1 MPVFTND
8 ECDMVEK
15 HAESFLEGIKKNIV
29 VKLQAQI
36 GYKLPSE
43 LDSVLA
49 KLSAFLTLLKKR
61 NSTGQGRGETAIKGE
76 HNIPE
81 EHVPLI
87 KRIILQ
93 QRRIVASKLEEPLSK
108 TFHPELIENLEKELE
123 PIRKLME
130 APWFVEAAALR
141 VPHLTEFLA
150 IKFVEEMDKSPV
162 ALEKREYDEKFHI
175 LQTPSLFPKDLRY
188 FREKCELRSNGLMV
202 AYLDVDDFKSF
213 NTRYTETR
221 VDRDILPRFME
232 LMETHLYTHGFGYR
246 YGGDE
251 YIMLLPNMSLNM
263 GVGFIKEFQQKLRM
277 ISYRGIPEKTTVS
290 IGSLF
295 VGADCFLTER
305 EIEDRANRAKNFAK
319 KNGKNCIATYKG
331 AYFSESDLVI
341 VK

>member
-8 ECDMVEK
+8 ECDMIEK
-15 HAESFLEGIKKNIV
+15 HADSYLEGLKKNIV

-49 KLSAFLTLLKKR
+49 RLSALITLLKKR
-61 NSTGQGRGETAIKGE
+61 NSAGGGRSEAAIKDDHAISDE
-76 HNIPE
+76 FA
-81 EHVPLI
+81 PLI
-87 KRIILQ
+87 KRVILQ

-108 TFHPELIENLEKELE
+108 TFHPELIGNLEKELE

-130 APWFVEAAALR
+130 APWFLEAAALR

-150 IKFVEEMDKSPV
+150 IKFVEEMDKSSAV
-162 ALEKREYDEKFHI
+162 LERRDYDEKFHI
-175 LQTPSLFPKDLRY
+175 LQTPSLFHKDLRY

-213 NTRYTETR
+213 NTRYTETK
-221 VDRDILPRFME
+221 VDRDLLPRFME

-277 ISYRGIPEKTTVS
+277 IGYRGIAEKVTVS
-290 IGSLF
+290 IGALF

-331 AYFSESDLVI
+331 GYYAESELVI

>member
-8 ECDMVEK
+8 ECDMLEK
-15 HAESFLEGIKKNIV
+15 LSESFFDGLKKNIV

-49 KLSAFLTLLKKR
+49 KLSSLIALLKKR
-61 NSTGQGRGETAIKGE
+61 NSGGNGRAEPVIR
-76 HNIPE
+76 E
-81 EHVPLI
+81 EHTLPDDYAPLI
-87 KRIILQ
+87 KRVVLQ
-93 QRRIVASKLEEPLSK
+93 QRRIVASRLEEPLSK
-108 TFHPELIENLEKELE
+108 TFHPELIGNLEKELE
-123 PIRKLME
+123 PLRKLME
-130 APWFVEAAALR
+130 APWFQDVQAQR

-162 ALEKREYDEKFHI
+162 ILEKREYDEKFHI

-277 ISYRGIPEKTTVS
+277 ISYRGIAEKTTVS
-290 IGSLF
+290 IGALF
-295 VGADCFLTER
+295 VGSDCFLTER

-331 AYFSESDLVI
+331 AYYSENELVI

>member
-1 MPVFTND
+1 MPVFSND
-8 ECDMVEK
+8 ECDMIEK
-15 HAESFLEGIKKNIV
+15 QSESFFEGLKKNIV
-29 VKLQAQI
+29 VKLQSQI

-49 KLSAFLTLLKKR
+49 KLSALIGLLKKR
-61 NSTGQGRGETAIKGE
+61 NSGGNGRAEPAIR
-76 HNIPE
+76 E
-81 EHVPLI
+81 EHSIPDEYAPLI
-87 KRIILQ
+87 KRVVLQ
-93 QRRIVASKLEEPLSK
+93 QRRIVASRLEEPLSK
-108 TFHPELIENLEKELE
+108 TFHPELIGNLEKELE

-130 APWFVEAAALR
+130 APWFQEAQALR

-150 IKFVEEMDKSPV
+150 IKFVEELDKSPV
-162 ALEKREYDEKFHI
+162 VLERREYDEKFHI

-202 AYLDVDDFKSF
+202 AYLDVDDFKAF
-213 NTRYTETR
+213 NTRYGETR

-232 LMETHLYTHGFGYR
+232 LMETHLYTHGYGYR

-277 ISYRGIPEKTTVS
+277 IAYRGIAEKTTVS
-290 IGSLF
+290 IGALF
-295 VGADCFLTER
+295 VSADCFLTER

-331 AYFSESDLVI
+331 AYYSESDLVI

>member
-8 ECDMVEK
+8 ECDLIEK
-15 HAESFLEGIKKNIV
+15 QSESYLEGLKKNIV
-29 VKLQAQI
+29 VKLQSQI

-43 LDSVLA
+43 LDSVLGR
-49 KLSAFLTLLKKR
+49 LSALIQLLKKR
-61 NSTGQGRGETAIKGE
+61 NQGEGGREIAIRDE
-76 HNIPE
+76 HAVPE
-81 EHVPLI
+81 EFASVI
-87 KRIILQ
+87 KRVVLH
-93 QRRIVASKLEEPLSK
+93 QRRIVASRLEEPLSK
-108 TFHPELIENLEKELE
+108 TFHPELIGNLEKELE
-123 PIRKLME
+123 PIRRLME
-130 APWFVEAAALR
+130 APWFLEAQALR

-150 IKFVEEMDKSPV
+150 IKFVEEMDKSSL

-202 AYLDVDDFKSF
+202 AYLDVDDFKGF
-213 NTRYTETR
+213 NTRYGETR

-232 LMETHLYTHGFGYR
+232 LMETHLYTHGYGYR

-277 ISYRGIPEKTTVS
+277 ISYRGIAEKTTVS
-290 IGSLF
+290 IGAIF

-319 KNGKNCIATYKG
+319 KNGKNCIATYRG
-331 AYFSESDLVI
+331 VYYTDAELAV